1 MVRSRANRRRLATV
15 LFVDIVDSTR
25 LAADVG
31 DRRWRDFLGEF
42 RRRVRRELRAHG
54 GHEEDTAGDGFFAT
68 FDQPARAVR
77 AAAAILREAHLIGLD
92 VRCGLHTGELE
103 HIDGRL
109 GGIAAH
115 IGARTMAHAEPGEI
129 LVTATVHD
137 LVTGSQIEFDDER
150 EEQLK
155 GVPGTWHLFRVAGV
169 DGQPLASPL
178 ETGEAA
184 GRQSTIG
191 GSRNTRAVWVA
202 LGAGAMLVVI
212 MVAGSMLARPQTPA
226 GESPAP
232 SADDPVTL
240 LRIDATTGNIT
251 EVRDRYL
258 AIGYPSPLHEVD
270 GNLWQV
276 NAVDA
281 IRRDMLTGEV
291 AGLIRLPTST
301 TTANSVLFAFG
312 SIWAVGQPLRDQLV
326 RLDPI
331 NGRTLAVIP
340 LPAIRYAEIHAGADA
355 VWLLTLDGKLL
366 EVDPLTNEIAD
377 EYPLDTETV
386 VDGFTVLG
394 NTAWLCECG
403 TGRVTKFDLA
413 THELS
418 PAQQFA
424 QRGFVVPSSSEGSQA
439 AGPSSANGQ
448 VWLLDDGAGTVT
460 EIDLETGEAGRPLA
474 VERPAWDVEFGLGKL
489 WIAGWTEVH
498 AVDLATGNVDSIEMP
513 AGFWASSIA
522 VDEETGSVWVSSCLS
537 DGDDCVLFARHAN

>member
-42 RRRVRRELRAHG
+42 RRRVRRELQEHG

-155 GVPGTWHLFRVAGV
+155 GVPGTWRLYRVAAV
-169 DGQPLASPL
+169 DGQPLSSPP
-178 ETGEAA
+178 EIGEAA

-191 GSRNTRAVWVA
+191 GSRSTRATWVA

-212 MVAGSMLARPQTPA
+212 MVAGSMLARPSGPGGA
-226 GESPAP
+226 SP
-232 SADDPVTL
+232 SGSENLPVTL
-240 LRIDATTGNIT
+240 LRIDANTGEIT
-251 EVRDRYL
+251 AQVRDRYL

-291 AGLIRLPTST
+291 AAMVRLPHST
-301 TTANSVLFAFG
+301 RAAYSVIFAFG
-312 SIWAVGQPLRDQLV
+312 SLWAAGPSGSRYLGPARPHQRQDARRD
-326 RLDPI
+326 PTS
-331 NGRTLAVIP
+331 G
-340 LPAIRYAEIHAGADA
+340 AIRYAELHAGADA
-355 VWLLTLDGKLL
+355 IWLLTLAGTLL
-366 EVDPLTNEIAD
+366 EIDPLTNEIVG
-377 EYPLDTETV
+377 EYPVDTETIA
-386 VDGFTVLG
+386 DGFTILG
-394 NTAWLCECG
+394 NTAWVCECG
-403 TGRVTKFDLA
+403 FGRITRFDLE
-413 THELS
+413 THESS
-418 PAQQFA
+418 PASQFA

-439 AGPSSANGQ
+439 GPASANGQ
-448 VWLLDDGAGTVT
+448 AWLMDDSAGTVT

-474 VERPAWDVEFGLGKL
+474 VERPVWDVEFGLGAL
-489 WIAGWTEVH
+489 WAAGWTEVH
-498 AVDLATGNVDSIEMP
+498 AVDLETGDSHSIEMP
-513 AGFWASSIA
+513 PGFWASSIA
-522 VDEETGSVWVSSCLS
+522 VDEATGSVWVSSCYTE
-537 DGDDCVLFARHAN
+537 DEVLCE

>member
-42 RRRVRRELRAHG
+42 RRRVRRELREHG

-77 AAAAILREAHLIGLD
+77 AAAAVLREAHLIGLD

-103 HIDGRL
+103 RIDGKL

-155 GVPGTWHLFRVAGV
+155 GVPGTWRLYRVSAV

-178 ETGEAA
+178 EIGEAA

-191 GSRNTRAVWVA
+191 GSRSTRATWVA

-212 MVAGSMLARPQTPA
+212 MVAGSMLARPSGPG
-226 GESPAP
+226 GESPPP
-232 SADDPVTL
+232 SENLPVTL
-240 LRIDATTGNIT
+240 LRIEATTQEIT
-251 EVRDRYL
+251 TQVHDRYL
-258 AIGYPSPLHEVD
+258 AIGYPSPLWEVD

-276 NAVDA
+276 NAVEA
-281 IRRDMLTGEV
+281 IRRDMVTGEV
-291 AGLIRLPTST
+291 AARIWLPSGT

-326 RLDPI
+326 RVDPI

-340 LPAIRYAEIHAGADA
+340 VPAIRYAEQHAGADA
-355 VWLLTLDGKLL
+355 IWLLTLTGRLL
-366 EVDPLTNEIAD
+366 EVDPLTNEIVGD
-377 EYPLDTETV
+377 HPVNTETIA
-386 VDGFTVLG
+386 DGFTVLG
-394 NTAWLCECG
+394 NTAWMCECSH
-403 TGRVTKFDLA
+403 GRVTRFDLD
-413 THELS
+413 THELGEPS
-418 PAQQFA
+418 QFT
-424 QRGFVVPSSSEGSQA
+424 QRGFVVPSSSEGSL
-439 AGPSSANGQ
+439 AGPSSANGEA
-448 VWLLDDGAGTVT
+448 WLLDPGAGTVT
-460 EIDLETGEAGRPLA
+460 EIDLATGEAGRPLS
-474 VERPAWDVEFGLGKL
+474 VGRPTWDVEFGLGSL
-489 WIAGWTEVH
+489 WVAGWTEVR
-498 AVDLATGNVDSIEMP
+498 AVNLETGDISAIEMP
-513 AGFWASSIA
+513 SGFWASSIA
-522 VDEETGSVWVSSCLS
+522 VDEATGSVWVSSCYTE
-537 DGDDCVLFARHAN
+537 DEFECE